1 MRNFEET
8 IALIVFTRNRAHYMA
23 GLLNNLESLET
34 LPGTILVVDSSD
46 SQETFN
52 LIENSKSD
60 FRNRMLYLHSNP
72 GLPYQRNR
80 GIREVL
86 SNKEFQNVEILSF
99 TDDDCRLH
107 AGYFRYLIDS
117 IRSNLVFCA
126 ITGIQT
132 PMKLS
137 KITLLRRFFYL
148 DSRKSGAILKSGYTT
163 PIRTTNG
170 ITEVEWMPG
179 GCMNIKRSVL
189 ETIKFDEKLR
199 MYGEDLKF
207 SLILKLHG
215 PLFVNTDMKY
225 QHLEAS
231 QGKESFEDVISYTD
245 GVRWHLAR
253 EFPEFIKK
261 RYVMWSI
268 IGSIIGSTFLKVR
281 SDEHTKNKLIVMGH
295 IKFLVRLFGRK
306 SYVQENN

>member
-1 MRNFEET
+1 M
-8 IALIVFTRNRAHYMA
+8 
-23 GLLNNLESLET
+23 
-34 LPGTILVVDSSD
+34 
-46 SQETFN
+46 
-52 LIENSKSD
+52 
-60 FRNRMLYLHSNP
+60 
-72 GLPYQRNR
+72 
-80 GIREVL
+80 
-86 SNKEFQNVEILSF
+86 SF
-99 TDDDCRLH
+99 TDDDCRLY
-107 AGYFRYLIDS
+107 AGYFGHLIDS

-148 DSRKSGAILKSGYTT
+148 DSRKSGAILKSGCTT
-163 PIRTTNG
+163 PIKSTNG

-189 ETIKFDEKLR
+189 EIIKFDEKLR

-215 PLFVNTDMKY
+215 PLFVNPDMKY

-281 SDEHTKNKLIVMGH
+281 SHEHTNNKSIVVGH
-295 IKFLVRLFGRK
+295 IEFLVRLFGRK